1 MVLLLGDNF
10 PVNSNSR
17 ESELI
22 ILHPAQNW
30 GNAYTFFHYFIRN
43 FLKKILVLKVILT
56 EIYFALQGWYP
67 QWYKTRHTKFLLE
80 DCLTIS
86 MRIRYKDKYRKQSLE
101 SSCVCLQ
108 VMFVG
113 HRFEFFIGDL
123 CLVPADWT
131 LYKGCRAV
139 RKFPSIFS
147 ASYHPFKKLNFS
159 EMI

>member
-1 MVLLLGDNF
+1 MLIHSF
-10 PVNSNSR
+10 
-17 ESELI
+17 I
-22 ILHPAQNW
+22 ILSE
-30 GNAYTFFHYFIRN
+30 TF
-43 FLKKILVLKVILT
+43 LKILVLKVILT